1 MLAAIAELPGG
12 AIPTSV
18 QPVVTEP
25 IAQDIAERRQITV
38 MFSDLVGSTALSVR
52 MDPEDVREVISVYQ
66 KCAAEIVHRFGGF
79 VAQYLGDGVLVYF
92 GYPQAHEDDAERAVR
107 AALELIAAGGWAS
120 DTCFAANS
128 CRDCNWAGEV
138 GNLLGAG
145 DARERGRFTRREMDV
160 VEKG

>member
-1 MLAAIAELPGG
+1 MG
-12 AIPTSV
+12 
-18 QPVVTEP
+18 
-25 IAQDIAERRQITV
+25 
-38 MFSDLVGSTALSVR
+38 
-52 MDPEDVREVISVYQ
+52 PEDLRE
-66 KCAAEIVHRFGGF
+66 AEIVHRFGGF
-79 VAQYLGDGVLVYF
+79 VAQYLGDGVLAYF
-92 GYPQAHEDDAERAVR
+92 GYQAHEDDAERAVR

-138 GNLLGAG
+138 GNLLGVG